1 MRISRVG
8 IVVKPSSEQASAV
21 AQDISAY
28 LEGKGVEPFLI
39 DGGADGLR
47 KAKAASRTDL
57 LVVVGGDGTVMRTA
71 QHSVDTPIL
80 GVKVGALGF
89 LCETVP
95 DLAVASLERM
105 LAGEFYIEHKTKFR
119 VGYGSKKLPDVLNEA
134 LVCTSKPSKIL
145 SLAVT
150 KDGEPI
156 HRGKADGVIVSTA
169 TGSTAYALSA
179 GGPIIDTGL
188 DIMEVIF
195 ICPMAA
201 GLRPLVLP
209 SSSRVEITVLPDA
222 ASGML
227 VLDGQFATDLDFGRP
242 ITVERSDN
250 KAVFMRVNKP
260 DFYRR
265 IREKTK
271 TGFEV

>member
-209 SSSRVEITVLPDA
+209 SSSRVEMTVLPDA